1 MEHIHLWTENL
12 EKFLDFN
19 VIHVAQGRNSTK
31 MELAGLKL
39 FLTLFELRNVTVGC
53 LTTEWHWQ
61 ATASMEKEKPNI
73 NHQFDIWYVGKN
85 MKKLVAE
92 AKKVND
98 RT

>member
-1 MEHIHLWTENL
+1 MEHIHLWKANL

-19 VIHVAQGRNSTK
+19 VIHVAQGKNSTK

-39 FLTLFELRNVTVGC
+39 LLTLFELSNVTVGS
-53 LTTEWHWQ
+53 LTTDSHWQ
-61 ATASMEKEKPNI
+61 VRASMKKEKPNI
-73 NHQFDIWYVGKN
+73 NHQFDICHVGKN

>member
-31 MELAGLKL
+31 MDLAGLKL
-39 FLTLFELRNVTVGC
+39 LLTLFELRNVTVGS

-61 ATASMEKEKPNI
+61 VTASRLIPRPAVNNIYNAYKESI
-73 NHQFDIWYVGKN
+73 F
-85 MKKLVAE
+85 LRACE
-92 AKKVND
+92 
-98 RT
+98 